1 MRVLLTGSGG
11 QLARALQ
18 RTVPSGCTLVPVTRE
33 ELDVSDR
40 VKVAECV
47 ATVRPDVIINTA
59 AYTSVDL
66 AESEE
71 ARARAVNAS
80 GPGHLAEAAAGRACR
95 LVQPSTDYVFEG
107 SGATPLRTDA
117 PTDPCSVYGR
127 SKLDGERAVIERS
140 DGPWMIVR
148 TAWVYS
154 GAGRNFLTS
163 MLRQMGSG
171 TPLRVV
177 DDQRGTPTSS
187 DSLATAIWCM
197 VEGELEGIQHWTDDG
212 TATWCSFAREIA
224 RIGLELGLIDSTP
237 EITGVSSSERPSPAR
252 RPGYAVL
259 DKTETWGR
267 LEGTR
272 CMPPV
277 DWRENLRR
285 TMEGLTDA

>member
-18 RTVPSGCTLVPVTRE
+18 RTAPPGCTLVALGRE
-33 ELDVSDR
+33 RLDVSDR
-40 VKVAECV
+40 GEVVECV
-47 ATVRPDVIINTA
+47 ATVRPDVIINAA

-71 ARARAVNAS
+71 ARARAVNGA
-80 GPGHLAEAAAGRACR
+80 GPGYLAEAAGRACR

-107 SGATPLRTDA
+107 SGATPLGTDA
-117 PTDPCSVYGR
+117 PTNPGSAYGR
-127 SKLDGERAVIERS
+127 SKLEGERAVAERAN
-140 DGPWMIVR
+140 GPWMIVR

-154 GAGRNFLTS
+154 GDGRNFLTS
-163 MLRQMGSG
+163 MLQQMGSG
-171 TPLRVV
+171 TSLRVV
-177 DDQRGTPTSS
+177 DDQLGTPTSA

-197 VEGELEGIQHWTDDG
+197 VEGELGGIQHWTDDG

-224 RIGLELGLIDSTP
+224 RIGLELGMLDSLP
-237 EITGVSSSERPSPAR
+237 EITGVSSSERRTPAR

>member
-18 RTVPSGCTLVPVTRE
+18 RTAPPGSALIPVGRE
-33 ELDVSDR
+33 TLDVSDR
-40 VKVAECV
+40 GEVAECV

-80 GPGHLAEAAAGRACR
+80 GPGYLAEAAGRACR

-107 SGATPLRTDA
+107 TGETPLRADA
-117 PTDPCSVYGR
+117 PTNPCSVYGR
-127 SKLDGERAVIERS
+127 TKLDGEHAVMERS
-140 DGPWMIVR
+140 TGPWMIVR

-154 GAGRNFLTS
+154 GDGRNFLTS
-163 MLRQMGSG
+163 MLRRMRSG

-187 DSLATAIWCM
+187 DSIATAIWCM
-197 VEGELEGIQHWTDDG
+197 LERELGGIQHWTDDG
-212 TATWCSFAREIA
+212 TATWCAFAREIA
-224 RIGLELGLIDSTP
+224 RIGLELGLLDSPP
-237 EITGVSSSERPSPAR
+237 EITAVSSCDRPSPAR

-259 DKTETWGR
+259 DKTETWAR

-277 DWRENLRR
+277 EWRENLRR
-285 TMEGLTDA
+285 TMEVLCDA